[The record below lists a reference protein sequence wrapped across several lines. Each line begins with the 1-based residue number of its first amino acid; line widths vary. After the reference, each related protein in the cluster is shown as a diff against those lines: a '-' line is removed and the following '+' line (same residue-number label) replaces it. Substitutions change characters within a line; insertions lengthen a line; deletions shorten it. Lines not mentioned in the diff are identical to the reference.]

1 MKEWRGVKNFLLV
14 CFLFSTTNII
24 QGKELTELK
33 PPSPKKIPFS
43 MEAHGIERI
52 DNYYWM
58 RDDSRKSKKILNH
71 LKSENEYLENWFASG
86 EDSRKK
92 LFKEITDRIPKKEQS
107 VPIRMGSYEYFRRYK
122 PNKEHAII
130 IRRANKN
137 APEQIL
143 LDINKLA
150 VSSDFY
156 QLANWSIAPTEQI
169 LAYAEDTT
177 GRREYLI
184 KFKNL
189 LTKKV
194 SEIKISGTSGDMAWS
209 SDSNYLFYVRRDPE
223 TLLPFQV
230 YRHLIGSKQSEDV
243 LIYEEKDPTFHVSVG
258 NSRSMEFIEIDISST
273 TSSETLLLESSKP
286 LESPIIFFPRTLD
299 HLYSVEHDPEQD
311 RFLIH
316 TNWKAKNFR
325 LMESVL
331 QESKTRSKWQ
341 EVIPH
346 KEDVLLQSILSYPKN
361 IVLMERQSG
370 LRRLRIVD
378 EKGDAEKVVRFN
390 DPSYT
395 AYLAANP
402 EYTSSKFYYGYSSMR
417 SPEAIYSVDL
427 QTGRKRK
434 LKQAEIKG
442 PFSPSLYKVQRK
454 EIKARDGTLVPV
466 SFVYRRDL
474 YKKGKNPLFVY
485 GYGSYGISVDA
496 GFSSTRLSLLD
507 RGFIFAIAH
516 VRGGQDL
523 GREWYEDGKI
533 FNKLNTFHDF
543 IDVTK
548 GLISLGYGQPGRV
561 YAGGGSAGGLLM
573 GSIINMEPDLYNG
586 IISNVPFVDVITTMS
601 DETIPLTTGEYDE
614 WGNPENK
621 KAFKYIMQYSP
632 YDNIDSYSYPSI
644 LVTAGLWDSQ
654 VQYYEPAKYVAKLRD
669 YNTSDNPILFK
680 VNLTAGHGGVSGR
693 FASLEEVAME
703 YAFLLRSDNN

>member
-1 MKEWRGVKNFLLV
+1 MKESRGIKNFLLV
-14 CFLFSTTNII
+14 CFLFSIANVI

-33 PPSPKKIPFS
+33 PPSPKKVPFI
-43 MEAHGIERI
+43 MEAHGVERV

-58 RDDSRKSKKILNH
+58 RDDTRKSKKVLNH
-71 LKSENEYLENWFASG
+71 LKLENQYLEGWFASG
-86 EDSRKK
+86 GDLRKK
-92 LFKEITDRIPKKEQS
+92 LFKEITDRIPKKEES

-122 PNKEHAII
+122 PNKEHPII
-130 IRRANKN
+130 IRRVNKN
-137 APEQIL
+137 SPEQVL
-143 LDINKLA
+143 LDVNKLA
-150 VSSDFY
+150 VNSDFY
-156 QLANWSIAPTEQI
+156 QLANWSISPTEQI

-177 GRREYLI
+177 GRREYSI

-189 LTKKV
+189 LTKEV
-194 SEIKISGTSGDMAWS
+194 SEITINGTSGDMAWS
-209 SDSNYLFYVRRDPE
+209 SDSNYFFYVRRDPE

-230 YRHLIGSKQSEDV
+230 YRHLVGSKQIEDT

-258 NSRSMEFIEIDISST
+258 NSRSMQFIEIDISST
-273 TSSETLLLESSKP
+273 TSSETLLLKSSNP
-286 LESPIIFFPRTLD
+286 LESPAIFFPRVLN
-299 HLYSVEHDPEQD
+299 HLYSVEHDPEHN

-325 LMESVL
+325 LMETAL
-331 QESKTRSKWQ
+331 QKSKKRSQWQ
-341 EVIPH
+341 EIVPH
-346 KEDVLLQSILSYPKN
+346 KDSVLLQSVLSYPKN
-361 IVLMERQSG
+361 IVLMERESG
-370 LRRLRIVD
+370 LRRLRVLD
-378 EKGDAEKVVRFN
+378 AKGNFERVVSFN

-402 EYTSSKFYYGYSSMR
+402 EYTSTKFYYGYSSMR
-417 SPEAIYSVDL
+417 SPDAIYSVDL
-427 QTGRKRK
+427 QSGRKRK

-533 FNKLNTFHDF
+533 FNKLNTFYDF

-548 GLISLGYGQPGRV
+548 GLVNLGYGQAGRV

-573 GSIINMEPDLYNG
+573 GSIINMEPNLYNG

-601 DETIPLTTGEYDE
+601 DESIPLTTGEYDE
-614 WGNPENK
+614 WGNPANK
-621 KAFKYIMQYSP
+621 KEFKYMMKYSP

-669 YNTSDNPILFK
+669 YSTSGNPILFK

>member
-1 MKEWRGVKNFLLV
+1 MKEWRGIKNFLLV
-14 CFLFSTTNII
+14 CFLFSITNIL

-194 SEIKISGTSGDMAWS
+194 SEIEISGTSGDMAWS

-230 YRHLIGSKQSEDV
+230 YRHLIGSKQSKDV
-243 LIYEEKDPTFHVSVG
+243 LIYEEKDSTFHVSVG

-286 LESPIIFFPRTLD
+286 LESPIVFFPRTLN
-299 HLYSVEHDPEQD
+299 HLYSVEHDPQQD

-543 IDVTK
+543 IDGTK

-614 WGNPENK
+614 WGNPANK

-669 YNTSDNPILFK
+669 YSTSDNPILFK

>member
-1 MKEWRGVKNFLLV
+1 MKEWRGIKNFLLV
-14 CFLFSTTNII
+14 CFLFSITNIL

-71 LKSENEYLENWFASG
+71 LKSENKYLEDWFASG

-92 LFKEITDRIPKKEQS
+92 LFKEITDRIPKKEES

-143 LDINKLA
+143 LDVNKLA

-156 QLANWSIAPTEQI
+156 QLANWSIAPTEQV

-184 KFKNL
+184 QFKNL
-189 LTKKV
+189 LTKKI
-194 SEIKISGTSGDMAWS
+194 SEIEIRGTSGDMAWS

-325 LMESVL
+325 LMESAL
-331 QESKTRSKWQ
+331 RESKRRSKWQ

-346 KEDVLLQSILSYPKN
+346 KEDVLLQSVLSYPKN

-402 EYTSSKFYYGYSSMR
+402 EYASSKLYYGYSSMR
-417 SPEAIYSVDL
+417 SPDAIFSVDL

-548 GLISLGYGQPGRV
+548 GLIGLGYGQAGRV

-614 WGNPENK
+614 WGNPANK
-621 KAFKYIMQYSP
+621 KAFKYIMKYSP

>member
-1 MKEWRGVKNFLLV
+1 
-14 CFLFSTTNII
+14 
-24 QGKELTELK
+24 
-33 PPSPKKIPFS
+33 
-43 MEAHGIERI
+43 
-52 DNYYWM
+52 
-58 RDDSRKSKKILNH
+58 
-71 LKSENEYLENWFASG
+71 
-86 EDSRKK
+86 
-92 LFKEITDRIPKKEQS
+92 
-107 VPIRMGSYEYFRRYK
+107 MGSYEYFRRYK
-122 PNKEHAII
+122 PNKEHPII
-130 IRRANKN
+130 IRRVNKN
-137 APEQIL
+137 SPEQVL
-143 LDINKLA
+143 LDVNKLA
-150 VSSDFY
+150 VNSDFY
-156 QLANWSIAPTEQI
+156 QLANWSISPTEQI

-177 GRREYLI
+177 GRREYSI

-189 LTKKV
+189 LTKEV
-194 SEIKISGTSGDMAWS
+194 SEITINGTSGDMAWS
-209 SDSNYLFYVRRDPE
+209 SDSNYFFYVRRDPE

-230 YRHLIGSKQSEDV
+230 YRHLVGSKQIEDT

-258 NSRSMEFIEIDISST
+258 NSRSMQFIEIDISST
-273 TSSETLLLESSKP
+273 TSSETLLLKSSNP
-286 LESPIIFFPRTLD
+286 LESPAIFFPRVLN
-299 HLYSVEHDPEQD
+299 HLYSVEHDPEHN

-325 LMESVL
+325 LMETAL
-331 QESKTRSKWQ
+331 QKSKKRSQWQ
-341 EVIPH
+341 EIVPH
-346 KEDVLLQSILSYPKN
+346 KDSVLLQSVLSYPKN
-361 IVLMERQSG
+361 IVLMERESG
-370 LRRLRIVD
+370 LRRLRVLD
-378 EKGDAEKVVRFN
+378 AKGNFERVVSFN

-402 EYTSSKFYYGYSSMR
+402 EYTSTKFYYGYSSMR
-417 SPEAIYSVDL
+417 SPDAIYSVDL
-427 QTGRKRK
+427 QSGRKRK

-533 FNKLNTFHDF
+533 FNKLNTFYDF

-548 GLISLGYGQPGRV
+548 GLVNLGYGQAGRV

-573 GSIINMEPDLYNG
+573 GSIINMEPNLYNG

-601 DETIPLTTGEYDE
+601 DESIPLTTGEYDE
-614 WGNPENK
+614 WGNPANK
-621 KAFKYIMQYSP
+621 KEFKYMMKYSP

-669 YNTSDNPILFK
+669 YSTSGNPILFK

>member
-1 MKEWRGVKNFLLV
+1 
-14 CFLFSTTNII
+14 
-24 QGKELTELK
+24 
-33 PPSPKKIPFS
+33 
-43 MEAHGIERI
+43 
-52 DNYYWM
+52 
-58 RDDSRKSKKILNH
+58 
-71 LKSENEYLENWFASG
+71 
-86 EDSRKK
+86 
-92 LFKEITDRIPKKEQS
+92 
-107 VPIRMGSYEYFRRYK
+107 MGSYEYFRRYK

-150 VSSDFY
+150 VSTDFY

-209 SDSNYLFYVRRDPE
+209 SDSNYLFYVRKDLE

-325 LMESVL
+325 LMESAL
-331 QESKTRSKWQ
+331 RESKKRSNWQ

-346 KEDVLLQSILSYPKN
+346 KEDVLLQSVLSYPKN

-378 EKGDAEKVVRFN
+378 EKGDAEKVVSFN

-402 EYTSSKFYYGYSSMR
+402 EYASNKFYYGYSSMR
-417 SPEAIYSVDL
+417 SPDAIYSVDL

-548 GLISLGYGQPGRV
+548 GLISLGYGQAGRV

-614 WGNPENK
+614 WGNPASK
-621 KAFKYIMQYSP
+621 KAFKYIMKYSP

>member
-1 MKEWRGVKNFLLV
+1 MKEWRGIKNFLLV
-14 CFLFSTTNII
+14 CFLFSITNIL

-33 PPSPKKIPFS
+33 PPSPKKIPFL

-194 SEIKISGTSGDMAWS
+194 SEIEISGTSGDMAWS

-230 YRHLIGSKQSEDV
+230 YRHLIGSKQSKDV
-243 LIYEEKDPTFHVSVG
+243 LIYEEKDSTFHVSVG

-286 LESPIIFFPRTLD
+286 LESPIVFFPRTLN
-299 HLYSVEHDPEQD
+299 HLYSVEHDPQQD

-331 QESKTRSKWQ
+331 RESKTRSKWQ

-614 WGNPENK
+614 WGNPANK

-669 YNTSDNPILFK
+669 YSTSDNPILFK

>member
-1 MKEWRGVKNFLLV
+1 MKEWRGIKNFLLV
-14 CFLFSTTNII
+14 CFLFSITNIL

-33 PPSPKKIPFS
+33 PPSPKKIPFL

-194 SEIKISGTSGDMAWS
+194 SEIEISGTSGDMAWS

-230 YRHLIGSKQSEDV
+230 YRHLIGSKQSKDV
-243 LIYEEKDPTFHVSVG
+243 LIYEEKDSTFHVSVG

-286 LESPIIFFPRTLD
+286 LESPIVFFPRTLN
-299 HLYSVEHDPEQD
+299 HLYSVEHDPQQD

-331 QESKTRSKWQ
+331 RESKTRSKWQ

-548 GLISLGYGQPGRV
+548 GLIGLGYGQPGRV

-614 WGNPENK
+614 WGNPANK

-632 YDNIDSYSYPSI
+632 YDNIESYSYPSI

-669 YNTSDNPILFK
+669 YSTSDNPILFK

>member
-1 MKEWRGVKNFLLV
+1 MKEWRGIKNFLLV
-14 CFLFSTTNII
+14 CFLFSITNIL

-33 PPSPKKIPFS
+33 PPSPKKIPFL

-194 SEIKISGTSGDMAWS
+194 SEIEISGTSGDMAWS

-230 YRHLIGSKQSEDV
+230 YRHLIGSKQSKDV
-243 LIYEEKDPTFHVSVG
+243 LIYEEKDSTFHVSVG

-286 LESPIIFFPRTLD
+286 LESPIVFFPRTLN
-299 HLYSVEHDPEQD
+299 HLYSVEHDPQQD

-669 YNTSDNPILFK
+669 YSTSDNPILFK

>member
-1 MKEWRGVKNFLLV
+1 MKEWRGIKNFLLV
-14 CFLFSTTNII
+14 CFLFSITNIL

-194 SEIKISGTSGDMAWS
+194 SEIEISGTSGDMAWS

-230 YRHLIGSKQSEDV
+230 YRHLIGSKQSKDV
-243 LIYEEKDPTFHVSVG
+243 LIYEEKDSTFHVSVG

-286 LESPIIFFPRTLD
+286 LESPIVFFPRTLN
-299 HLYSVEHDPEQD
+299 HLYSVEHDPQQD

-331 QESKTRSKWQ
+331 RESKTRSKWQ

-614 WGNPENK
+614 WGNPANK

-669 YNTSDNPILFK
+669 YSTSDNPILFK

>member
-1 MKEWRGVKNFLLV
+1 
-14 CFLFSTTNII
+14 
-24 QGKELTELK
+24 
-33 PPSPKKIPFS
+33 
-43 MEAHGIERI
+43 
-52 DNYYWM
+52 
-58 RDDSRKSKKILNH
+58 
-71 LKSENEYLENWFASG
+71 
-86 EDSRKK
+86 
-92 LFKEITDRIPKKEQS
+92 
-107 VPIRMGSYEYFRRYK
+107 MGSYEYFRRYK

-143 LDINKLA
+143 LDVNKLA
-150 VSSDFY
+150 VSTDFY

-325 LMESVL
+325 LMESAL
-331 QESKTRSKWQ
+331 RESKKRSNWQ

-346 KEDVLLQSILSYPKN
+346 KEDVLLQSVLSYPKN

-378 EKGDAEKVVRFN
+378 EKGDAEKVVSFN

-402 EYTSSKFYYGYSSMR
+402 EYASKKLYYGYSSMR
-417 SPEAIYSVDL
+417 SPDAIYSVDL

-548 GLISLGYGQPGRV
+548 GLISLGYGQAGRV

-614 WGNPENK
+614 WGNPANK
-621 KAFKYIMQYSP
+621 KAFKYIMKYSP

>member
-1 MKEWRGVKNFLLV
+1 MKEWRGIKNFLLV
-14 CFLFSTTNII
+14 CFLFSITNIL

-33 PPSPKKIPFS
+33 PPSPKKIPFL

-194 SEIKISGTSGDMAWS
+194 SEIEISGTSGDMAWS

-230 YRHLIGSKQSEDV
+230 YRHLIGSKQSKDV
-243 LIYEEKDPTFHVSVG
+243 LIYEEKDSTFHVSVG

-286 LESPIIFFPRTLD
+286 LESPIVFFPRTLN
-299 HLYSVEHDPEQD
+299 HLYSVEHDPQQD

-614 WGNPENK
+614 WGNPANK

-669 YNTSDNPILFK
+669 YSTSDNPILFK

>member
-1 MKEWRGVKNFLLV
+1 
-14 CFLFSTTNII
+14 
-24 QGKELTELK
+24 
-33 PPSPKKIPFS
+33 
-43 MEAHGIERI
+43 
-52 DNYYWM
+52 M
-58 RDDSRKSKKILNH
+58 RDDTRKSKKVLNH
-71 LKSENEYLENWFASG
+71 LKLENQYLEGWFASG
-86 EDSRKK
+86 GDLRKK
-92 LFKEITDRIPKKEQS
+92 LFKEITDRIPKKEES

-122 PNKEHAII
+122 PNKEHPII
-130 IRRANKN
+130 IRRVNKN
-137 APEQIL
+137 SPEQVL
-143 LDINKLA
+143 LDVNKLA
-150 VSSDFY
+150 VNSDFY
-156 QLANWSIAPTEQI
+156 QLANWSISQTEQI

-177 GRREYLI
+177 GRREYSI

-189 LTKKV
+189 LTKEV
-194 SEIKISGTSGDMAWS
+194 SEITINGTSGDMAWS
-209 SDSNYLFYVRRDPE
+209 SDSNYFFYVRRDPE

-230 YRHLIGSKQSEDV
+230 YRHLVGSKQIEDT

-258 NSRSMEFIEIDISST
+258 NSRSMQFIEIDISST
-273 TSSETLLLESSKP
+273 TSSETLLLKSSNP
-286 LESPIIFFPRTLD
+286 LESPAIFFPRVLN
-299 HLYSVEHDPEQD
+299 HLYSVEHDPEHN

-325 LMESVL
+325 LMETAL
-331 QESKTRSKWQ
+331 QKSKKRSQWQ
-341 EVIPH
+341 EIVPH
-346 KEDVLLQSILSYPKN
+346 KDSVLLQSVLSYPKN
-361 IVLMERQSG
+361 IVLMERESG
-370 LRRLRIVD
+370 LRRLRVLD
-378 EKGDAEKVVRFN
+378 AKGNFERVVSFN

-402 EYTSSKFYYGYSSMR
+402 EYTSTKFYYGYSSMR
-417 SPEAIYSVDL
+417 SPDAIYSVDL
-427 QTGRKRK
+427 QSGRKRK

-533 FNKLNTFHDF
+533 FNKLNTFYDF

-548 GLISLGYGQPGRV
+548 GLVNLGYGQAGRV

-573 GSIINMEPDLYNG
+573 GSIINMEPNLYNG

-601 DETIPLTTGEYDE
+601 DESIPLTTGEYDE
-614 WGNPENK
+614 WGNPANK
-621 KAFKYIMQYSP
+621 KEFKYMMKYSP

-669 YNTSDNPILFK
+669 YSTSGNPILFK

>member
-1 MKEWRGVKNFLLV
+1 MKEWRGIKNFLLV
-14 CFLFSTTNII
+14 CFLFSITNIL

-184 KFKNL
+184 QFKNL

-230 YRHLIGSKQSEDV
+230 YRHLIGSKQSKDV
-243 LIYEEKDPTFHVSVG
+243 LIYEEKDSTFHVSVG

-286 LESPIIFFPRTLD
+286 LESPIVFFPRTLN
-299 HLYSVEHDPEQD
+299 HLYSVEHDPQQD

-417 SPEAIYSVDL
+417 SPDAIYSVDL

-548 GLISLGYGQPGRV
+548 GLISLGYGQAGRV

-614 WGNPENK
+614 WGNPANK
-621 KAFKYIMQYSP
+621 KAFKYIMKYSP

>member
-1 MKEWRGVKNFLLV
+1 MKESRGIKNFLLV
-14 CFLFSTTNII
+14 CFLFSIANVI

-33 PPSPKKIPFS
+33 PPSPKKVPFI
-43 MEAHGIERI
+43 MEAHGVERI

-58 RDDSRKSKKILNH
+58 RDDTRKSQKVLNH
-71 LKSENEYLENWFASG
+71 LKLENQYLEGWFASG
-86 EDSRKK
+86 GDLRKK
-92 LFKEITDRIPKKEQS
+92 LFKEITDRIPKKEES

-122 PNKEHAII
+122 PNKEHPII
-130 IRRANKN
+130 IRRVNKN
-137 APEQIL
+137 SPEQVL
-143 LDINKLA
+143 LDVNKLA
-150 VSSDFY
+150 VNSDFY
-156 QLANWSIAPTEQI
+156 QLANWSISPTEQI

-177 GRREYLI
+177 GRREYSI

-189 LTKKV
+189 LTKEV
-194 SEIKISGTSGDMAWS
+194 SEITINGTSGDMAWS
-209 SDSNYLFYVRRDPE
+209 SDSNYFFYVRRDPE

-230 YRHLIGSKQSEDV
+230 YRHLVGSKQIEDT

-258 NSRSMEFIEIDISST
+258 NSRSMQFIEIDISST
-273 TSSETLLLESSKP
+273 TSSETLLLKSSNP
-286 LESPIIFFPRTLD
+286 LESPAIFFPRVLN
-299 HLYSVEHDPEQD
+299 HLYSVEHDPEHN

-325 LMESVL
+325 LMETAL
-331 QESKTRSKWQ
+331 QKSKKRSQWQ
-341 EVIPH
+341 EIVPH
-346 KEDVLLQSILSYPKN
+346 KDSVLLQSVLSYPKN
-361 IVLMERQSG
+361 IVLMERESG
-370 LRRLRIVD
+370 LRRLRVLD
-378 EKGDAEKVVRFN
+378 AKGNFERVVSFN

-402 EYTSSKFYYGYSSMR
+402 EYTSTKFYYGYSSMR
-417 SPEAIYSVDL
+417 SPDAIYSVDL
-427 QTGRKRK
+427 QSGRKRK

-533 FNKLNTFHDF
+533 FNKLNTFYDF

-548 GLISLGYGQPGRV
+548 GLVNLGYGQAGRV

-573 GSIINMEPDLYNG
+573 GSIINMEPNLYNG

-601 DETIPLTTGEYDE
+601 DESIPLTTGEYDE
-614 WGNPENK
+614 WGNPANK
-621 KAFKYIMQYSP
+621 KEFKYMMKYSP

-669 YNTSDNPILFK
+669 YSTSGNPILFK

>member
-1 MKEWRGVKNFLLV
+1 MVSLIRLLIFLLV
-14 CFLFSTTNII
+14 FAFFTTSIWANRDVSMNKII
-24 QGKELTELK
+24 
-33 PPSPKKIPFS
+33 PNPDKIPYK
-43 MEAHGIERI
+43 MEAHGIQRI

-58 RDDSRKSKKILNH
+58 RDDTRKNKKVINH
-71 LKSENEYLENWFASG
+71 LKKENKYLEAWFSDG
-86 EDSRKK
+86 EDLRKE
-92 LFKEITDRIPKKEQS
+92 LFNEIVKRIPKKEDS
-107 VPIRMGSYEYFRRYK
+107 VPVKMGSFEYFRRYK
-122 PNKEHAII
+122 PGNEYPIFVRRSSKNSTEEII
-130 IRRANKN
+130 
-137 APEQIL
+137 
-143 LDINKLA
+143 LDVNKLA
-150 VSSDFY
+150 LGFEFF
-156 QLANWSIAPTEQI
+156 QIANFSISPSENIIAFAQ
-169 LAYAEDTT
+169 DTS
-177 GRREYLI
+177 GRREYEIIFRDIDSGL
-184 KFKNL
+184 NL
-189 LTKKV
+189 SDSLKR
-194 SEIKISGTSGDMAWS
+194 TSGDMAWS
-209 SDSNYLFYVRRDPE
+209 RDGKDFFYVERHPE
-223 TLLPFQV
+223 TLLP
-230 YRHLIGSKQSEDV
+230 SKLFKHILGENQENDILV
-243 LIYEEKDPTFHVSVG
+243 YEERDSTFYISVG
-258 NSRSMEFIEIDISST
+258 NTRSKKYIEINISSS
-273 TSSETLLLESSKP
+273 TSSEVRLIESSKP
-286 LESPIIFFPRTLD
+286 NMDPKIFHPRQKN
-299 HLYSVEHDPEQD
+299 HLYSIEDDND
-311 RFLIH
+311 RFLIL

-325 LMESVL
+325 LMESAL
-331 QESKTRSKWQ
+331 SKSKKRSLWQ
-341 EVIPH
+341 EIIPH
-346 KEDVLLQSILSYPKN
+346 KEDVLLQSVLSYPKN
-361 IVLMERQSG
+361 IVLMERESG
-370 LRRLRIVD
+370 LRRLRILD
-378 EKGDAEKVVRFN
+378 EKGNSEKVVSFH

-402 EYTSSKFYYGYSSMR
+402 EYASSKFYYGYSSMR
-417 SPEAIYSVDL
+417 SPDAIYSVDL
-427 QTGRKRK
+427 QSGRKRK

-523 GREWYEDGKI
+523 GRKWYEDGKI

-548 GLISLGYGQPGRV
+548 GLLNLGYGQAGRV

-614 WGNPENK
+614 WGNPANK
-621 KAFKYIMQYSP
+621 KAFKYIMKYSP
-632 YDNIDSYSYPSI
+632 YDNIGSYSYPSI